1 MFSFAVFLGG
11 KETCW
16 RVCKRENFVQLVEKW
31 WKLFDKTPER
41 HIYTRPR
48 SKAHFIESKKG
59 KWNGKHIS
67 EKSFIIMAFYD
78 YFCLLLF
85 CYFTVFNVI
94 LA

>member
-11 KETCW
+11 KKTCW
-16 RVCKRENFVQLVEKW
+16 RVCKRENFVQLVKYDGSFLIRPPKGISTHAHAL
-31 WKLFDKTPER
+31 KLILLNRK
-41 HIYTRPR
+41 
-48 SKAHFIESKKG
+48 KANEMENTF
-59 KWNGKHIS
+59 W
-67 EKSFIIMAFYD
+67 KSFIIIAFYD